1 MARCAECSSEN
12 PDGARFCMSCGAA
25 LERRC
30 GACGASA
37 PGQARFCMNC
47 GAQLDGGTGAAQP
60 VTASAPA
67 AAPAAQASGP
77 PEAQALDERR
87 TVTVLFADLSGYTAV
102 AEELDPES
110 VKRLLERILARL
122 GEEVA
127 RYGGHVDKFIGD
139 NVMAIFGAPIA
150 HGDDAERAVRA
161 GLEMQAAMGE
171 INEPLERQHGVTF
184 ELCVGINTGEV
195 LAGRVGEGYTVVGAS
210 GNVAARLRAAARRG

>member
-12 PDGARFCMSCGAA
+12 PAGARFCMSCGAA

-30 GACGASA
+30 GVCGASA

-47 GAQLDGGTGAAQP
+47 GAQLDAAASAAQP
-60 VTASAPA
+60 AATSEPPAPA
-67 AAPAAQASGP
+67 AEASGP
-77 PEAQALDERR
+77 PEAQTLDERR

-102 AEELDPES
+102 AEKLDPES
-110 VKRLLERILARL
+110 VKGVLERILERL
-122 GEEVA
+122 GEDVA

-139 NVMAIFGAPIA
+139 NVMAVFGAPIA
-150 HGDDAERAVRA
+150 HEDDAERAVRA

-195 LAGRVGEGYTVVGAS
+195 LAGRVGDGYTVVGDLS
-210 GNVAARLRAAARRG
+210 LIHI